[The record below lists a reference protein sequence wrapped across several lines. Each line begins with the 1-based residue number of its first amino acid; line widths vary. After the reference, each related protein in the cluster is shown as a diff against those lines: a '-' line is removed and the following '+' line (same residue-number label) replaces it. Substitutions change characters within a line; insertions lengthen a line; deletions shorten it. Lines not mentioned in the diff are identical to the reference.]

1 MQETNKYIDLED
13 QEAAQPKE
21 TGKHTELQTRTSEE
35 VRLQSSDTNEVQS
48 IISIFIKHEEEA
60 SKSTGIDIEQEK
72 QEDNTRQGEVVVT
85 AVDSPATPE
94 KEVL

>member
-21 TGKHTELQTRTSEE
+21 TGKHTELQTTTSEE
-35 VRLQSSDTNEVQS
+35 VRLQSWDTNEVQS
-48 IISIFIKHEEEA
+48 IISIFIKQEEEA
-60 SKSTGIDIEQEK
+60 SKSTGIDIQQEK
-72 QEDNTRQGEVVVT
+72 LEDNTRQGEAVVP
-85 AVDSPATPE
+85 AVDSPANPE

>member
-1 MQETNKYIDLED
+1 MQETNEYADLED
-13 QEAAQPKE
+13 QE
-21 TGKHTELQTRTSEE
+21 LQTTTSEE

-48 IISIFIKHEEEA
+48 IISTFIKQEEEA

-72 QEDNTRQGEVVVT
+72 LEDSTKQGEAVVP
-85 AVDSPATPE
+85 AVDSPPNPE